1 VFTEAPATV
10 TLHWAIGMPLIAIGS
25 VVGFFV
31 VGLKLRSDSRW
42 RRLSTY
48 SMVAG
53 PATLAVIAA
62 MFGVFTPGTSLAPL
76 QLGGLMERVLFI
88 EILAWYVVF
97 GWRLARALPRET

>member
-1 VFTEAPATV
+1 
-10 TLHWAIGMPLIAIGS
+10 MPLIAVGS

-42 RRLSTY
+42 RRLSRY

-53 PATLAVIAA
+53 PATLVVIAA
-62 MFGVFTPGTSLAPL
+62 MFWVFTPGASLAPL
-76 QLGGLMERVLFI
+76 RLGGLMERVLFV

-97 GWRLARALPRET
+97 GWRLARTLPEES